1 MKKIFIVYA
10 VIIVIVI
17 IIALIKF
24 GGSLA
29 LPFGKSATATIKNQ
43 KFTLMVAQSEKD
55 KTRGL
60 SGRQSLSANT
70 GMIFI
75 FDKPGVYSFWMKD
88 MKFPIDMIF
97 LNNNKIDTMY
107 KNIPP
112 PAADENTANLKVYS
126 PKGNIDYV
134 LELPAGTADKYSLK
148 PGDTITLQNVPK

>member
-10 VIIVIVI
+10 VIIIIVI

-29 LPFGKSATATIKNQ
+29 FPFGKSATATIKNQ
-43 KFTLMVAQSEKD
+43 KFTLMVAQSEHD
-55 KTRGL
+55 KSVGL
-60 SGRQSLSANT
+60 SGRQSLSPNT
-70 GMIFI
+70 GMIFV
-75 FDKPGVYSFWMKD
+75 FDKPGIYSFWMKD
-88 MKFPIDMIF
+88 MKFPIDMVF
-97 LNNNKIDTMY
+97 LNNTTIDTIY

-112 PAADENTANLKVYS
+112 PAAHENTANLKVYS
-126 PKGNIDYV
+126 PQNNINYV